1 MQEGDVIEIEQL
13 RSKQVELEQQL
24 QNLSGEFARL
34 SMAAV
39 ADDQRFKLIEQKSD
53 RHEDDIRQLKD
64 STRIMQ
70 IQFEQVMGKIDTL
83 EMKLFNWLQQTQ
95 KESAKERTTIQKSW
109 MDIFKYTLSG
119 TIIVI
124 VAAIFLKGW
133 LFP

>member
-13 RSKQVELEQQL
+13 RSKQAELEQQL

-95 KESAKERTTIQKSW
+95 KESAKERTTLQKSW

>member
-13 RSKQVELEQQL
+13 RSKQAELEQQL

-95 KESAKERTTIQKSW
+95 KESAKERTASQKQW
-109 MDIFKYTLSG
+109 MGFLQFVLGG
-119 TIIVI
+119 TIIAI
-124 VAAIFLKGW
+124 VTFIFAKGA
-133 LFP
+133 FGP